1 MAVKMEDLA
10 RTAGVSRSTI
20 SRALAGSSRVK
31 PETRARI
38 QRLAAD
44 MGYLPNSVARSLT
57 TKRTY
62 NLGVLLL
69 DITEAFV
76 SELVRDMESAARESG
91 YQLLLAHCGYEVQQI
106 RISFDILLQRQVD
119 AVIIADR
126 VITDIYLPPLQDF
139 EVPLVVMNVRDLPY
153 SVVVDNEGSARAG
166 VEHLLDLGHERIAYI
181 GSPRARV
188 ESAERQAGYERA
200 LLSRGISPD
209 LELIVTPTD
218 WRAAEAGRQG
228 VDILRGL
235 SRPPTAVFCFNDL
248 TALGAM
254 AEISAVGLNVPRDIS
269 VLGFDDNLLAPYMVP
284 ALTTMAQPKALL
296 AKLAVGNALRALA
309 GQPPQ
314 PRDALPCRLVVRAS
328 TAAPSTKA

>member
-20 SRALAGSSRVK
+20 SRALAGSPRVK
-31 PETRARI
+31 PETRTRI

-44 MGYLPNSVARSLT
+44 MGYLPNSVARSLA

-76 SELVRDMESAARESG
+76 SELVREMETVAREAG
-91 YQLLLAHCGYEVQQI
+91 YQLLLVHCGYEVQQI
-106 RISFDILLQRQVD
+106 RVSFDILLERQVD
-119 AVIIADR
+119 AVIVADR
-126 VITDIYLPPLQDF
+126 VITDIFLPPLQERD
-139 EVPLVVMNVRDLPY
+139 VPLVVMNVKDLPY
-153 SVVVDNEGSARAG
+153 SVLVDNQGSAREG
-166 VEHLLDLGHERIAYI
+166 VEYLLDLGHQRIAYI

-188 ESAERQAGYERA
+188 ESAERQAGYEQA

-209 LELIVTPTD
+209 PKLIVTPTD

-228 VDILRGL
+228 VHVLCGL
-235 SRPPTAVFCFNDL
+235 PRLPTAVFCFNDL
-248 TALGAM
+248 TAFGAM
-254 AEISAVGLNVPRDIS
+254 AEISAMGLNVPQDIS
-269 VLGFDDNLLAPYMVP
+269 VLGFDDNLLSPYMIP

-296 AKLAVGNALRALA
+296 AKFAVENALQALA

-314 PRDALPCRLVVRAS
+314 HREALPCRLMVRAS
-328 TAAPSTKA
+328 TAAPGGQA